1 MVPAVKPEDMSPD
14 PKVVCFIID
23 LYMKFRFFP
32 KAQAHIVL
40 IISLHKVLF
49 WQLVYQHLRVLM
61 CVKLCLFLAI
71 AVVKIFKPCDQ

>member
-23 LYMKFRFFP
+23 LYVKFHFFP

-40 IISLHKVLF
+40 IISLQGVLF
-49 WQLVYQHLRVLM
+49 WQSTYQQLHVLK
-61 CVKLCLFLAI
+61 CVEVIPGHSCSQTVQAL
-71 AVVKIFKPCDQ
+71 